1 MACSGVTY
9 SDILHCLYTLGAQ
22 PKSKAIKW
30 EVLSIS
36 LTRKLRCREVDLP
49 KGTQS
54 QNWTQI
60 PLTLE
65 QFFTVFNDCLS
76 QRGTK
81 VIGTHAFYH
90 PQNFQGNEEEV
101 SLGKEQS
108 IRRHFRTLSMNP
120 PPQRQLIWW
129 SPWNQRL
136 PIPKIKW
143 PSTPKMHR
151 QQFFRSCPGQSGEGR
166 PRRKEPGL
174 SGTQPT
180 SSLKMEGR
188 SISHWNNHYNTW
200 ISLKIFLKPFF

>member
-65 QFFTVFNDCLS
+65 QLFTVFNDCLS

-108 IRRHFRTLSMNP
+108 IRRHFRTLSTKAADMMIPMESKTPNP
-120 PPQRQLIWW
+120 KDPMTLNPKDAPTAILQK
-129 SPWNQRL
+129 L
-136 PIPKIKW
+136 PRTEW
-143 PSTPKMHR
+143 
-151 QQFFRSCPGQSGEGR
+151 
-166 PRRKEPGL
+166 RREAQEKRTRL

-180 SSLKMEGR
+180 SSLKMEG
-188 SISHWNNHYNTW
+188 
-200 ISLKIFLKPFF
+200 KIVFHIGIIIIIHEFH